1 MIIKKLQ
8 KLNKH
13 VALSQKIMTLRMM
26 KVMTLIIKK
35 PVSVF
40 SDHKK
45 LKKVMKWNSKR
56 WNLFMLENE
65 MVLYAK

>member
-13 VALSQKIMTLRMM
+13 VALSPKIMTLRMT

-45 LKKVMKWNSKR
+45 LKKVMK
-56 WNLFMLENE
+56 
-65 MVLYAK
+65 